1 MLRSNVNKPKNARTR
16 LTRYFKAILALNKF
30 TEIYRQKKVLS
41 DFNRVLFKI
50 YESSINSA
58 SKVDTTKE
66 IVYDFNGSQLDHS
79 KILMKLKSSVG
90 RFRRFWRTYLEDT
103 LFLTNNKSIYTKN
116 TKRLVDQRK
125 KQFAYCVALM
135 GLRLKFKNIDV
146 VKGYKVL
153 ESKFLLRLCEDVEKE
168 MLLCYNEV
176 KLSDLFKNNFPKKEV
191 QFKEVYEE
199 RKKSLKSE
207 TIVDLPRAINE
218 VNTNLKKINYK
229 ELLNKLSFGNNSE
242 IPVSNDN
249 NEKHSKSV
257 EQQRRQLLR
266 EEMPLQINSKN
277 KNASDKA
284 VLQLEDKNSLSET
297 KVKKEVKFGDNK
309 LEVDLYDETE
319 QEMMATGRFKDFSEK
334 DLESNTKRSKS
345 KRQRSFKKFLL
356 LPEEPVEEQSFKIK
370 QNSNESFARNKLSSK
385 SHKNLQKYFNLQ
397 KSYRENET
405 QTMNTKK
412 VTVSRFL
419 TNAEEASQTTEVQV
433 NVVKEDRLR
442 PYTEVNNSRFG
453 ENVEKNLQMLKCY
466 EKVFSKFVEEELDSE
481 SEEELEEFNKRFEEL
496 KKLVM

>member
-1 MLRSNVNKPKNARTR
+1 
-16 LTRYFKAILALNKF
+16 
-30 TEIYRQKKVLS
+30 
-41 DFNRVLFKI
+41 
-50 YESSINSA
+50 
-58 SKVDTTKE
+58 
-66 IVYDFNGSQLDHS
+66 
-79 KILMKLKSSVG
+79 
-90 RFRRFWRTYLEDT
+90 
-103 LFLTNNKSIYTKN
+103 
-116 TKRLVDQRK
+116 
-125 KQFAYCVALM
+125 
-135 GLRLKFKNIDV
+135 
-146 VKGYKVL
+146 
-153 ESKFLLRLCEDVEKE
+153 
-168 MLLCYNEV
+168 
-176 KLSDLFKNNFPKKEV
+176 
-191 QFKEVYEE
+191 
-199 RKKSLKSE
+199 
-207 TIVDLPRAINE
+207 
-218 VNTNLKKINYK
+218 
-229 ELLNKLSFGNNSE
+229 
-242 IPVSNDN
+242 
-249 NEKHSKSV
+249 
-257 EQQRRQLLR
+257 
-266 EEMPLQINSKN
+266 MPLQINSKN
-277 KNASDKA
+277 KNASNKA
-284 VLQLEDKNSLSET
+284 VSQLKDKISLSET

-309 LEVDLYDETE
+309 LESDLYDETE

-334 DLESNTKRSKS
+334 DLGSNTKRSKS

-405 QTMNTKK
+405 QTINTKK

-466 EKVFSKFVEEELDSE
+466 EKVFSKFVEEEFDSE